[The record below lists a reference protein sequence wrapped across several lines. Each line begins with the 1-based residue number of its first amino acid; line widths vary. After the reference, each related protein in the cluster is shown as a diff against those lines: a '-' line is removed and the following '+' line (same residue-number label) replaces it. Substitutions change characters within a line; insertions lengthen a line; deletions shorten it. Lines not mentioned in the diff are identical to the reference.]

1 MAGLVWESPKSQ
13 NANKQSR
20 LVTYN
25 YLHLFIYI
33 YIYIMYCILL
43 YIKSNNTWIEYSY
56 TSIKQSIFCSIYI
69 YICNY
74 VQLSMCLDCIVY

>member
-25 YLHLFIYI
+25 SLHLFLYIYNYIYI

-43 YIKSNNTWIEYSY
+43 YIKSNNTWIEYSH

-69 YICNY
+69 YIY
-74 VQLSMCLDCIVY
+74 VITYN